1 MLVAFV
7 FFVLIAR
14 VFYLQNINSSTLQL
28 RAVEQWTRM
37 LPLTAKRGNVID
49 ASGNVLATSTTSF
62 DVYVRAKEVKSPALV
77 ASFLAEKLGLD
88 YEKVLE
94 KAQNVKI
101 SESLIKLQ
109 VDEDTAQS
117 IVQKGLDGIYLSEN
131 IKRFYPYGKA
141 MSQVM
146 GFLTSDSIGQSG
158 IESYY
163 NNILSGTSGKYL
175 TQSDVRGVK
184 LDDSLK
190 YYVEP
195 IDGLSL
201 KLNIDINIQI
211 LLEDTLEQIFA
222 EHNPKK
228 ASILVLDPQTSNILG
243 LAISPGFDLN
253 NVPRDNIKE
262 LMEMTKNTAVT
273 DVFEPGSTF
282 KILTLAAALSEG
294 LTNENE
300 RFFCPG
306 YRMVAGEKIKCWKT
320 LGHGSQTLVEAV
332 QNSCNCCFMDLGLR
346 LGKERLYKYLKAFGI
361 GSKSDVDISGESGGI
376 LLDQNIVKDVDLARI
391 AFGQTVAVSG
401 LQLANA
407 FCSIINGGSLNTPRV
422 VSNLLD
428 ENGQTVSTF
437 PTITKNKTVGKDV
450 GAKIRFLLEEAVSKT
465 GHMTF
470 VEGYKIAGKTGTA
483 QKYGPDGKI
492 ARGKYVSS
500 FFGFLNQGERAE
512 YAVLVC
518 VDEPSSGAYYGSVV
532 AKPYAKKVY
541 EGIIKYKNILPAGE
555 VAKSEIVVPN
565 LCGMSASQAI
575 ATLDR
580 MGVYYETD
588 GEGESVVSQFPFA
601 QSKVSADSTIVIK
614 LGEK

>member
-1 MLVAFV
+1 MIVAFV
-7 FFVLIAR
+7 FFVLIVR
-14 VFYLQNINSSTLQL
+14 VFYLQNINSSNLQL
-28 RAVEQWTRM
+28 KAVEQWTRM
-37 LPLTAKRGNVID
+37 LPLTAKRGEIID
-49 ASGNVLATSTTSF
+49 ANGNVLATSTTSY
-62 DVYVRAKEVKSPALV
+62 DVYVRAKEVNSPALV
-77 ASFLAEKLGLD
+77 ASFLSEKLGVN
-88 YEKVLE
+88 YEKTLE
-94 KAQNVKI
+94 KAQNITI

-109 VDEDTAQS
+109 VDEVTAQS
-117 IVQKGLDGIYLSEN
+117 IIEKGLDGVYLSEN
-131 IKRFYPYGKA
+131 IKRTYPYGKA

-146 GFLTSDSIGQSG
+146 GFLTSDSIGQRG

-163 NNILSGTSGKYL
+163 NNLLAGTNGKYL

-195 IDGLSL
+195 IDGLNL
-201 KLNIDINIQI
+201 KLNIDINIQV
-211 LLEDTLEQIFA
+211 LLEDVLEQIFA

-228 ASILVLDPQTSNILG
+228 ASILVLDPQTSHILG

-253 NVPRDNIKE
+253 NIPRDNVKE
-262 LMEMTKNTAVT
+262 LMEMTKNIAVT

-282 KILTLAAALSEG
+282 KILTLAAALSEN

-300 RFFCPG
+300 RFYCPG
-306 YRMVAGEKIKCWKT
+306 YRIVAGEKIKCWRT

-346 LGKERLYKYLKAFGI
+346 LGKERLYKYLRAFGI

-376 LLDQNIVKDVDLARI
+376 LLDENVVKDVDLARI

-407 FCSIINGGSLNTPRV
+407 FCSIVNGGTLNTPRV
-422 VSNLLD
+422 VSSLYD
-428 ENGQTVSTF
+428 ENGNTTFTSSTLA
-437 PTITKNKTVGKDV
+437 KNKTVKPKV
-450 GAKIRFLLEEAVSKT
+450 GEKIRYLLEQAVSKT
-465 GHMTF
+465 GQMTF

-483 QKYGPDGKI
+483 QKYGADGKI

-541 EGIIKYKNILPAGE
+541 EGIIKYKNIKPVGE
-555 VAKSEIVVPN
+555 TKDTTFVVPN
-565 LCGMSASQAI
+565 LCGMSVSQAV
-575 ATLDR
+575 ATLEK

-588 GEGESVVSQFPFA
+588 GEGENVISQFPFA
-601 QSKVSADSTIVIK
+601 GTKVSGDSCVVIK
-614 LGEK
+614 LS

>member
-1 MLVAFV
+1 MIVAFV
-7 FFVLIAR
+7 FFVLIIR

-28 RAVEQWTRM
+28 KAVEQWTRM
-37 LPLTAKRGNVID
+37 LPLTAKRGEIID
-49 ASGNVLATSTTSF
+49 ANGNVLATSTTSY

-77 ASFLAEKLGLD
+77 ASFLSGKLD
-88 YEKVLE
+88 IKYEKVLE
-94 KAQNVKI
+94 KAQNITI

-109 VDEDTAQS
+109 VDEATAQS
-117 IVQKGLDGIYLSEN
+117 INEKVLDGVYLSEN
-131 IKRFYPYGKA
+131 IKRTYPYGKA

-146 GFLTSDSIGQSG
+146 GFLTNDSIGQSG

-163 NNILSGTSGKYL
+163 NTLLSGTNGKYL

-190 YYVEP
+190 YYVDP
-195 IDGLSL
+195 IDGLNL
-201 KLNIDINIQI
+201 KLNIDINIQV
-211 LLEDTLEQIFA
+211 LLEDVLEQIFA

-228 ASILVLDPQTSNILG
+228 ASILVLDPQTSHILG

-253 NVPRDNIKE
+253 NIPRDNVKE
-262 LMEMTKNTAVT
+262 LMEMTKNIAVT

-282 KILTLAAALSEG
+282 KILTLAAALSEN

-300 RFFCPG
+300 RFYCPG
-306 YRMVAGEKIKCWKT
+306 YRIVAGEKIKCWRT

-346 LGKERLYKYLKAFGI
+346 LGKERLYKYLRAFGI

-376 LLDQNIVKDVDLARI
+376 LLDENVVKDVDLARI

-407 FCSIINGGSLNTPRV
+407 FCSIVNGGTLNTPRV
-422 VSNLLD
+422 VSSLYD
-428 ENGQTVSTF
+428 ENGNTTYTSSTLA
-437 PTITKNKTVGKDV
+437 KNKTVKPEV
-450 GAKIRFLLEEAVSKT
+450 GEKIRYLLEQAVSKT
-465 GHMTF
+465 GEMTF

-483 QKYGPDGKI
+483 QKYGADGKI

-500 FFGFLNQGERAE
+500 FFGFLNQGDKAE

-541 EGIIKYKNILPAGE
+541 EGIIKYKNIKPVGE
-555 VAKSEIVVPN
+555 VKDTTFVVPN
-565 LCGMSASQAI
+565 LCGMSASQAV
-575 ATLDR
+575 ATLEK
-580 MGVYYETD
+580 MAVYYETD
-588 GEGESVVSQFPFA
+588 GEGENVISQFPFA
-601 QSKVSADSTIVIK
+601 GTKVSGDSSVVIK
-614 LGEK
+614 LS

>member
-1 MLVAFV
+1 MIVAFV
-7 FFVLIAR
+7 FFVLIIR
-14 VFYLQNINSSTLQL
+14 VFYLQNINSSNLQL
-28 RAVEQWTRM
+28 KAVEQWTRM
-37 LPLTAKRGNVID
+37 LPLTAKRGEIID
-49 ASGNVLATSTTSF
+49 ANGNVLATSTTSY

-77 ASFLAEKLGLD
+77 ASFLSEKLD
-88 YEKVLE
+88 VNYEKTLE
-94 KAQNVKI
+94 KAQNITI

-109 VDEDTAQS
+109 VNEVTAQS
-117 IVQKGLDGIYLSEN
+117 IVEKGLDGVYLSEN
-131 IKRFYPYGKA
+131 IKRTYPYGKA

-146 GFLTSDSIGQSG
+146 GFLTSDSVGQSG

-163 NNILSGTSGKYL
+163 NNLLAGTNGKYL

-195 IDGLSL
+195 IDGLNL
-201 KLNIDINIQI
+201 KLNIDINIQV
-211 LLEDTLEQIFA
+211 LLEDVLEQIFA

-228 ASILVLDPQTSNILG
+228 ASILVLDPQTSHILG

-253 NVPRDNIKE
+253 NIPRDNVKE
-262 LMEMTKNTAVT
+262 LMEMTKNIAVT

-282 KILTLAAALSEG
+282 KILTLAAALSEN

-300 RFFCPG
+300 RFYCPG
-306 YRMVAGEKIKCWKT
+306 YRIVAGEKIKCWRT

-346 LGKERLYKYLKAFGI
+346 LGKERLYKYLRAFGI

-376 LLDQNIVKDVDLARI
+376 LLDENVVKDVDLARI

-407 FCSIINGGSLNTPRV
+407 FGAIVNGGTLNTPRV
-422 VSNLLD
+422 VSSLYD
-428 ENGQTVSTF
+428 ENGNTTFTSSTLA
-437 PTITKNKTVGKDV
+437 KNKTVKPEV
-450 GAKIRFLLEEAVSKT
+450 GEKIRYLLEQAVSKT
-465 GHMTF
+465 GQMTF

-483 QKYGPDGKI
+483 QKYGADGKI

-541 EGIIKYKNILPAGE
+541 EGIIKYKNIKPVGE
-555 VAKSEIVVPN
+555 TKDTTFVVPN
-565 LCGMSASQAI
+565 LCGMSVSQAV
-575 ATLDR
+575 ATLEK
-580 MGVYYETD
+580 MGVYHETD
-588 GEGESVVSQFPFA
+588 GEGENVISQFPFA
-601 QSKVSADSTIVIK
+601 GTKVSGDSCVVIK
-614 LGEK
+614 LS

>member
-1 MLVAFV
+1 MIVAFV
-7 FFVLIAR
+7 FFVLIIR
-14 VFYLQNINSSTLQL
+14 VFYLQNINSSNLQL
-28 RAVEQWTRM
+28 KAVEQWTRM
-37 LPLTAKRGNVID
+37 LPLTAKRGEIID
-49 ASGNVLATSTTSF
+49 ANGNVLATSTTSY

-77 ASFLAEKLGLD
+77 ASFLSEKLGVN
-88 YEKVLE
+88 YEKTLE
-94 KAQNVKI
+94 KAQNITI

-109 VDEDTAQS
+109 VNEVTAQS
-117 IVQKGLDGIYLSEN
+117 IVEKGLDGVYLSEN
-131 IKRFYPYGKA
+131 IKRTYPYGKA

-146 GFLTSDSIGQSG
+146 GFLTSDSVGQSG

-163 NNILSGTSGKYL
+163 NNLLAGTNGKYL

-195 IDGLSL
+195 IDGLNL
-201 KLNIDINIQI
+201 KLNIDINIQV
-211 LLEDTLEQIFA
+211 LLEDVLEQIFA

-228 ASILVLDPQTSNILG
+228 ASILVLDPQTSHILG
-243 LAISPGFDLN
+243 LAITPGFDLN
-253 NVPRDNIKE
+253 NIPRDNVKE
-262 LMEMTKNTAVT
+262 LMEMTKNIAVT

-282 KILTLAAALSEG
+282 KILTLAAALSEN

-300 RFFCPG
+300 RFYCPG
-306 YRMVAGEKIKCWKT
+306 YRIVAGEKIKCWRT

-346 LGKERLYKYLKAFGI
+346 LGKERLYKYLRAFGI

-376 LLDQNIVKDVDLARI
+376 LLDENVVKDVDLARI

-407 FCSIINGGSLNTPRV
+407 FCSIVNGGTLNTPRV
-422 VSNLLD
+422 VSSLYD
-428 ENGQTVSTF
+428 ENGNTTFTSSTLA
-437 PTITKNKTVGKDV
+437 KNKTVKPEV
-450 GAKIRFLLEEAVSKT
+450 GEKIRYLLEQAVSKT
-465 GHMTF
+465 GQMTF

-483 QKYGPDGKI
+483 QKYGADGKI

-541 EGIIKYKNILPAGE
+541 EGIIKYKNIKPVGE
-555 VAKSEIVVPN
+555 TKDTTFVVPN
-565 LCGMSASQAI
+565 LCGMSVSQAVT
-575 ATLDR
+575 TLEK

-588 GEGESVVSQFPFA
+588 GEGENVISQFPFA
-601 QSKVSADSTIVIK
+601 GTKVSGDSCVVIK
-614 LGEK
+614 LS

>member
-1 MLVAFV
+1 MIVAFV
-7 FFVLIAR
+7 FFVLIIR
-14 VFYLQNINSSTLQL
+14 VFYLQNVNSSTLQL
-28 RAVEQWTRM
+28 KAVEQWTRM
-37 LPLTAKRGNVID
+37 LPLTAKRGEIID
-49 ASGNVLATSTTSF
+49 ANGNILATSTTSY

-77 ASFLAEKLGLD
+77 ASFLSEKLD
-88 YEKVLE
+88 IKYEKVLE
-94 KAQNVKI
+94 KTQNITI

-109 VDEDTAQS
+109 VDEATAQS
-117 IVQKGLDGIYLSEN
+117 INEKALDGVYLSEN
-131 IKRFYPYGKA
+131 IKRTYPYGKA

-163 NNILSGTSGKYL
+163 NTLLSGTNGKYL

-190 YYVEP
+190 YYVDP
-195 IDGLSL
+195 IDGLNL
-201 KLNIDINIQI
+201 KLNIDINIQV
-211 LLEDTLEQIFA
+211 LLEDVLEQIFA

-228 ASILVLDPQTSNILG
+228 ASILVLDPQTSHILG

-253 NVPRDNIKE
+253 NIPRDNVKE
-262 LMEMTKNTAVT
+262 LMEMTKNIAVT

-282 KILTLAAALSEG
+282 KILTLAAALSEN

-300 RFFCPG
+300 HFYCPG
-306 YRMVAGEKIKCWKT
+306 YRIVAGEKIKCWRT

-346 LGKERLYKYLKAFGI
+346 LGKERLYKYLRAFGI
-361 GSKSDVDISGESGGI
+361 GSKSNVDISGESGGI
-376 LLDQNIVKDVDLARI
+376 LLDENVVKDVDLARI

-407 FCSIINGGSLNTPRV
+407 FCSIVNGGTLNTPRI
-422 VSNLLD
+422 VSSLYD
-428 ENGQTVSTF
+428 ENGKTTYTSSTLA
-437 PTITKNKTVGKDV
+437 KNKTVKAEV
-450 GAKIRFLLEEAVSKT
+450 GEKIRYLLEQAVSKT
-465 GHMTF
+465 GEMTF
-470 VEGYKIAGKTGTA
+470 VDGYKIAGKTGTA
-483 QKYGPDGKI
+483 QKYGADGKI

-500 FFGFLNQGERAE
+500 FFGFLNQGDRAE

-541 EGIIKYKNILPAGE
+541 EGIIKYKNIKPVGE
-555 VAKSEIVVPN
+555 VKDTTFVVPN
-565 LCGMSASQAI
+565 LCGMSVSQAV
-575 ATLDR
+575 ATLEK
-580 MGVYYETD
+580 MAVYYETD
-588 GEGESVVSQFPFA
+588 GEGENVISQFPFA
-601 QSKVSADSTIVIK
+601 GTKVSGDGSVVIK
-614 LGEK
+614 LA

>member
-1 MLVAFV
+1 MIVTFV
-7 FFVLIAR
+7 FFVLIIR
-14 VFYLQNINSSTLQL
+14 VFYLQNINSSNLQL
-28 RAVEQWTRM
+28 KAVEQWTRM
-37 LPLTAKRGNVID
+37 LPLTAKRGEIID
-49 ASGNVLATSTTSF
+49 ANGNVLATSTTSY

-77 ASFLAEKLGLD
+77 ASFLSEKLGVN
-88 YEKVLE
+88 YEKNLE
-94 KAQNVKI
+94 KAQNITI

-109 VDEDTAQS
+109 VDEATAQS
-117 IVQKGLDGIYLSEN
+117 IVEKGLDGVYLSEN
-131 IKRFYPYGKA
+131 IKRNYPYGKA

-163 NNILSGTSGKYL
+163 NNLLSGTNGKYL

-195 IDGLSL
+195 IDGLNL
-201 KLNIDINIQI
+201 KLNIDINIQV
-211 LLEDTLEQIFA
+211 LLEDVLEQIFA

-228 ASILVLDPQTSNILG
+228 ASILVLDPQTSHILG

-253 NVPRDNIKE
+253 NIPRDNVKE
-262 LMEMTKNTAVT
+262 LMEMTKNIAVT

-282 KILTLAAALSEG
+282 KILTLAAALSEN

-300 RFFCPG
+300 HFYCPG
-306 YRMVAGEKIKCWKT
+306 YRIVAGEKIKCWRT

-346 LGKERLYKYLKAFGI
+346 LGKERLYKYLRAFGI

-376 LLDQNIVKDVDLARI
+376 LLDENVVKDVDLARI

-407 FCSIINGGSLNTPRV
+407 FCSIVNGGTLNTPRV
-422 VSNLLD
+422 VSSLYD
-428 ENGQTVSTF
+428 EKGNTTFTSSTLA
-437 PTITKNKTVGKDV
+437 KNKTVKPEV
-450 GAKIRFLLEEAVSKT
+450 GEKIRYLLEQAVSKT
-465 GHMTF
+465 GQMTF

-483 QKYGPDGKI
+483 QKYGSDGKI

-532 AKPYAKKVY
+532 AKPYAKKVF
-541 EGIIKYKNILPAGE
+541 EGIIKYKNIKPVGE
-555 VAKSEIVVPN
+555 TKNTTFVVPN
-565 LCGMSASQAI
+565 LCGMSVSQAV
-575 ATLDR
+575 ATLEK

-588 GEGESVVSQFPFA
+588 GEGENVISQFPFA
-601 QSKVSADSTIVIK
+601 GTKVSGDSCVVIK
-614 LGEK
+614 LS

>member
-1 MLVAFV
+1 MIVAFV
-7 FFVLIAR
+7 FFVLIIR
-14 VFYLQNINSSTLQL
+14 VFYLQNVNSSTLQL
-28 RAVEQWTRM
+28 KAVEQWTRM
-37 LPLTAKRGNVID
+37 LPLTAKRGEIID
-49 ASGNVLATSTTSF
+49 ANGNVLATSTTSY

-77 ASFLAEKLGLD
+77 ASFLSEKLD
-88 YEKVLE
+88 IKYEKVLE
-94 KAQNVKI
+94 KTQNITI

-109 VDEDTAQS
+109 VDEATAQS
-117 IVQKGLDGIYLSEN
+117 INEKALDGVYLSEN
-131 IKRFYPYGKA
+131 IKRTYPYGKA

-163 NNILSGTSGKYL
+163 NTLLSGTNGKYL

-190 YYVEP
+190 YYVDP
-195 IDGLSL
+195 IDGLNL
-201 KLNIDINIQI
+201 KLNIDINIQV
-211 LLEDTLEQIFA
+211 LLEDVLEMIFA
-222 EHNPKK
+222 EHKPKK
-228 ASILVLDPQTSNILG
+228 ASILVLDPQTSHILG

-253 NVPRDNIKE
+253 NIPRDNVKE
-262 LMEMTKNTAVT
+262 LMEMTKNIAVT

-282 KILTLAAALSEG
+282 KILTLAAALSEN

-300 RFFCPG
+300 RFYCPG
-306 YRMVAGEKIKCWKT
+306 YRIVAGEKIKCWRT

-346 LGKERLYKYLKAFGI
+346 LGKERLYKYLRAFGI

-376 LLDQNIVKDVDLARI
+376 LLDENVVKDVDLARI

-407 FCSIINGGSLNTPRV
+407 FCSIVNGGTLNTPRI
-422 VSNLLD
+422 VSSLYD
-428 ENGQTVSTF
+428 ENGKTTYTSSTLA
-437 PTITKNKTVGKDV
+437 KNKTVKAEV
-450 GAKIRFLLEEAVSKT
+450 GEKIRYLLEQAVSKT
-465 GHMTF
+465 GEMTF

-483 QKYGPDGKI
+483 QKYGEDGKI

-500 FFGFLNQGERAE
+500 FFGFLNQGDRAE

-541 EGIIKYKNILPAGE
+541 EGIIKYKNIKPVGE
-555 VAKSEIVVPN
+555 VKDTTFVVPN
-565 LCGMSASQAI
+565 LCGMSASQAV
-575 ATLDR
+575 ATLEK
-580 MGVYYETD
+580 MAVYYETD
-588 GEGESVVSQFPFA
+588 GEGENVISQFPFA
-601 QSKVSADSTIVIK
+601 GTKVSGDSSVVIK
-614 LGEK
+614 LS

>member
-1 MLVAFV
+1 MIVAFV
-7 FFVLIAR
+7 FFVLIIR

-28 RAVEQWTRM
+28 KAVEQWTRM
-37 LPLTAKRGNVID
+37 LPLTAKRGEIID
-49 ASGNVLATSTTSF
+49 ANGNVLATSTTSY

-77 ASFLAEKLGLD
+77 ASFLSEKLD
-88 YEKVLE
+88 IKYEKVLE
-94 KAQNVKI
+94 KAQNITI

-109 VDEDTAQS
+109 VDEVTAQS
-117 IVQKGLDGIYLSEN
+117 INEKGLDGVYLSEN
-131 IKRFYPYGKA
+131 IKRTYPYGKA

-163 NNILSGTSGKYL
+163 NNLLSGTNGKYL

-190 YYVEP
+190 YYVDP
-195 IDGLSL
+195 IDGLNL
-201 KLNIDINIQI
+201 KLNIDINIQV
-211 LLEDTLEQIFA
+211 LLEDVLEQIFA

-228 ASILVLDPQTSNILG
+228 ASILVLDPQTSHVLG

-253 NVPRDNIKE
+253 NIPRDNVKE
-262 LMEMTKNTAVT
+262 LMEMTKNIAVT

-282 KILTLAAALSEG
+282 KILTLAAALSEN

-300 RFFCPG
+300 RFHCPG
-306 YRMVAGEKIKCWKT
+306 YRIVAGEKIKCWRT

-346 LGKERLYKYLKAFGI
+346 LGKERLYKYLRAFGI

-376 LLDQNIVKDVDLARI
+376 LLDENVVKDVDLARI

-407 FCSIINGGSLNTPRV
+407 FCSIVNGGTLNTPRI
-422 VSNLLD
+422 VSSLYD
-428 ENGQTVSTF
+428 ENGNMTYTSSTLA
-437 PTITKNKTVGKDV
+437 KNKTVKPEV
-450 GAKIRFLLEEAVSKT
+450 GEKIRYLLEQAVSKT
-465 GHMTF
+465 GEMTF

-483 QKYGPDGKI
+483 QKYGADGKI

-500 FFGFLNQGERAE
+500 FFGFLNQGDMAE

-541 EGIIKYKNILPAGE
+541 EGIIKYKNIKPVGE
-555 VAKSEIVVPN
+555 VKDTTFVVPN
-565 LCGMSASQAI
+565 LCGMSVSQAV
-575 ATLDR
+575 ATLEK
-580 MGVYYETD
+580 MAVYYETD
-588 GEGESVVSQFPFA
+588 GEGENVISQFPFA
-601 QSKVSADSTIVIK
+601 GTKVSGDSSVVIK
-614 LGEK
+614 LA

>member
-1 MLVAFV
+1 MIVAFV
-7 FFVLIAR
+7 FFVLIIR

-28 RAVEQWTRM
+28 KAVEQWTRM
-37 LPLTAKRGNVID
+37 LPLTAKRGEIID
-49 ASGNVLATSTTSF
+49 ANGNVLATSTTSY

-77 ASFLAEKLGLD
+77 ASFLSEKLD
-88 YEKVLE
+88 IKYEKVLE
-94 KAQNVKI
+94 KAQNITI

-109 VDEDTAQS
+109 VDEATAQS
-117 IVQKGLDGIYLSEN
+117 INEKGLDGVYLSEN
-131 IKRFYPYGKA
+131 IKRTYPYGKA

-163 NNILSGTSGKYL
+163 NTLLSGTNGKYL

-190 YYVEP
+190 YYVDP
-195 IDGLSL
+195 IDGLNL
-201 KLNIDINIQI
+201 KLNIDINIQV
-211 LLEDTLEQIFA
+211 LLEDVLEQIFA

-228 ASILVLDPQTSNILG
+228 ASILVLDPQTSHVLG

-253 NVPRDNIKE
+253 NIPRDNVKE
-262 LMEMTKNTAVT
+262 LMEMTKNIAVT

-282 KILTLAAALSEG
+282 KILTLAAALSEN

-300 RFFCPG
+300 RFYCPG
-306 YRMVAGEKIKCWKT
+306 YRIVAGEKIKCWRT

-346 LGKERLYKYLKAFGI
+346 LGKERLYKYLRAFGI

-376 LLDQNIVKDVDLARI
+376 LLDENVVKDVDLARI

-407 FCSIINGGSLNTPRV
+407 FCSIVNGGTLNTPRV
-422 VSNLLD
+422 VSSLYD
-428 ENGQTVSTF
+428 ENGNTTYTSSTLA
-437 PTITKNKTVGKDV
+437 KNKTVKPEV
-450 GAKIRFLLEEAVSKT
+450 GEKIRYLLEQAVSKT
-465 GHMTF
+465 GEMTF

-483 QKYGPDGKI
+483 QKYGADGKI

-500 FFGFLNQGERAE
+500 FFGFLNQGDKAE

-541 EGIIKYKNILPAGE
+541 EGIIKYKNIKPVGE
-555 VAKSEIVVPN
+555 VKDTTFVVPN
-565 LCGMSASQAI
+565 LCGMSASQAV
-575 ATLDR
+575 ATLEK
-580 MGVYYETD
+580 MAVYYETD
-588 GEGESVVSQFPFA
+588 GEGENVISQFPFA
-601 QSKVSADSTIVIK
+601 GTKVSGDSSVVIK
-614 LGEK
+614 LS

>member
-1 MLVAFV
+1 MIVAFV
-7 FFVLIAR
+7 FFVLIIR

-28 RAVEQWTRM
+28 KAVEQWTRM
-37 LPLTAKRGNVID
+37 LPLTAKRGEIID
-49 ASGNVLATSTTSF
+49 ANGNVLATSTTSY

-77 ASFLAEKLGLD
+77 ASFLSEKLD
-88 YEKVLE
+88 IKYEKVLE
-94 KAQNVKI
+94 KAQNITI

-109 VDEDTAQS
+109 VDEVTAQS
-117 IVQKGLDGIYLSEN
+117 INEKGLDGVYLSEN
-131 IKRFYPYGKA
+131 IKRTYPYGKA

-163 NNILSGTSGKYL
+163 NNLLSGTNGKYL

-190 YYVEP
+190 YYVDP
-195 IDGLSL
+195 IDGLNL
-201 KLNIDINIQI
+201 KLNIDINIQV
-211 LLEDTLEQIFA
+211 LLEDVLEQIFA

-228 ASILVLDPQTSNILG
+228 ASILVLDPQTSHVLG

-253 NVPRDNIKE
+253 NIPRDNVKE
-262 LMEMTKNTAVT
+262 LMEMTKNIAVT

-282 KILTLAAALSEG
+282 KILTLAAALSEN

-300 RFFCPG
+300 RFHCPG
-306 YRMVAGEKIKCWKT
+306 YRIVAGEKIKCWRT

-346 LGKERLYKYLKAFGI
+346 LGKERLYKYLRAFGI

-376 LLDQNIVKDVDLARI
+376 LLDENVVKDVDLARI

-407 FCSIINGGSLNTPRV
+407 FCSIVNGGTLNTPRI
-422 VSNLLD
+422 VSSLYD
-428 ENGQTVSTF
+428 ENGNMTYTSSTLA
-437 PTITKNKTVGKDV
+437 KNKTVKPEV
-450 GAKIRFLLEEAVSKT
+450 GEKIRYLLEQAVSKT
-465 GHMTF
+465 GEMTF

-483 QKYGPDGKI
+483 QKYGADGKI

-500 FFGFLNQGERAE
+500 FFGFLNQGDRAE

-541 EGIIKYKNILPAGE
+541 EGIIKYKNIKPVGE
-555 VAKSEIVVPN
+555 VKDTTFVVPN
-565 LCGMSASQAI
+565 LCGMSVSQAV
-575 ATLDR
+575 ATLEK
-580 MGVYYETD
+580 MAVYYETD
-588 GEGESVVSQFPFA
+588 GEGENVISQFPFA
-601 QSKVSADSTIVIK
+601 GTKVSGDSSVVIK
-614 LGEK
+614 LA

>member
-1 MLVAFV
+1 MIVAFV
-7 FFVLIAR
+7 FFVLIIR
-14 VFYLQNINSSTLQL
+14 VFYLQNVNSSTLQL
-28 RAVEQWTRM
+28 KAVEQWTRM
-37 LPLTAKRGNVID
+37 LPLTAKRGEIID
-49 ASGNVLATSTTSF
+49 ANGNVLATSTTSY

-77 ASFLAEKLGLD
+77 ASFLSEKLD
-88 YEKVLE
+88 IKYEKVLE
-94 KAQNVKI
+94 KTQNITI

-109 VDEDTAQS
+109 VDEATAQS
-117 IVQKGLDGIYLSEN
+117 INEKALDGVYLSEN
-131 IKRFYPYGKA
+131 IKRTYPYGKA

-163 NNILSGTSGKYL
+163 NTLLSGTNGKYL

-190 YYVEP
+190 YYVDP
-195 IDGLSL
+195 IDGLNL
-201 KLNIDINIQI
+201 KLNIDINIQV
-211 LLEDTLEQIFA
+211 LLEDVLEMIFA
-222 EHNPKK
+222 EHKPKK
-228 ASILVLDPQTSNILG
+228 ASILVLDPQTSRILG

-253 NVPRDNIKE
+253 NIPRDNVKE
-262 LMEMTKNTAVT
+262 LMEMTKNIAVT

-282 KILTLAAALSEG
+282 KILTLAAALSEN

-300 RFFCPG
+300 HFYCPG
-306 YRMVAGEKIKCWKT
+306 YRIVAGEKIKCWRT

-346 LGKERLYKYLKAFGI
+346 LGKERLYKYLRAFGI

-376 LLDQNIVKDVDLARI
+376 LLDENVVKDVDLARI

-407 FCSIINGGSLNTPRV
+407 FCSIVNGGTLNTPKI
-422 VSNLLD
+422 VSSLYD
-428 ENGQTVSTF
+428 ENGKTTYTSPVLA
-437 PTITKNKTVGKDV
+437 KNKTVKAEVGK
-450 GAKIRFLLEEAVSKT
+450 KIRYLLEQAVSKT
-465 GHMTF
+465 GEMTF

-483 QKYGPDGKI
+483 QKYGADGKI

-500 FFGFLNQGERAE
+500 FFGFLNQGDKAE

-541 EGIIKYKNILPAGE
+541 EGIIKYKNIKPVGE
-555 VAKSEIVVPN
+555 VKDTTFVVPN
-565 LCGMSASQAI
+565 LCGMSVSQAV
-575 ATLDR
+575 ATLEK

-588 GEGESVVSQFPFA
+588 GEGENVISQFPFA
-601 QSKVSADSTIVIK
+601 GTKVSGDSSVVIK
-614 LGEK
+614 LA

>member
-1 MLVAFV
+1 MIVAFV
-7 FFVLIAR
+7 FFVLIIR

-28 RAVEQWTRM
+28 KAVEQWTRM
-37 LPLTAKRGNVID
+37 LPLTAKRGEIID
-49 ASGNVLATSTTSF
+49 ANGNVLATSTTSY

-77 ASFLAEKLGLD
+77 ASFLSEKLD
-88 YEKVLE
+88 IKYEKVLE
-94 KAQNVKI
+94 KAQNITI

-109 VDEDTAQS
+109 VDEATAQS
-117 IVQKGLDGIYLSEN
+117 INEKGLDGVYLSEN
-131 IKRFYPYGKA
+131 IKRTYPYGKT

-163 NNILSGTSGKYL
+163 NTLLSGANGKYL

-190 YYVEP
+190 YYVDP
-195 IDGLSL
+195 IDGLNL
-201 KLNIDINIQI
+201 KLNIDINIQV
-211 LLEDTLEQIFA
+211 LLEDVLEQIFA

-228 ASILVLDPQTSNILG
+228 ASILVLDPQTSHILG

-253 NVPRDNIKE
+253 NIPRDNVKE
-262 LMEMTKNTAVT
+262 LMEMTKNIAVT

-282 KILTLAAALSEG
+282 KILTLAAALSEN

-300 RFFCPG
+300 RFYCPG
-306 YRMVAGEKIKCWKT
+306 YRIVAGEKIKCWRT

-346 LGKERLYKYLKAFGI
+346 LGKERLYKYLRAFGI

-376 LLDQNIVKDVDLARI
+376 LLDENVVKDVDLARI

-401 LQLANA
+401 LQLANS
-407 FCSIINGGSLNTPRV
+407 FCSIVNGGTLNTPRI
-422 VSNLLD
+422 VSSLYD
-428 ENGQTVSTF
+428 ENGNTTYTSPVLA
-437 PTITKNKTVGKDV
+437 KNKTVKAEV
-450 GAKIRFLLEEAVSKT
+450 GEKIRYLLEQAVSKT
-465 GHMTF
+465 GEMTF

-483 QKYGPDGKI
+483 QKYGADGKI

-500 FFGFLNQGERAE
+500 FFGFLNQGDKAE

-541 EGIIKYKNILPAGE
+541 EGIIKYKNIKPVGE
-555 VAKSEIVVPN
+555 VKDTTFVVPN
-565 LCGMSASQAI
+565 LCGMSVSQAV
-575 ATLDR
+575 ATLEKK
-580 MGVYYETD
+580 GVYYETD
-588 GEGESVVSQFPFA
+588 GEGENVISQFPFA
-601 QSKVSADSTIVIK
+601 GTKVSGDSSVVIK
-614 LGEK
+614 LA

>member
-1 MLVAFV
+1 MIVAFV
-7 FFVLIAR
+7 FFVLIIR
-14 VFYLQNINSSTLQL
+14 VFYLQNINSSNLQL
-28 RAVEQWTRM
+28 KAVEQWTRM
-37 LPLTAKRGNVID
+37 LPLTAKRGEIID
-49 ASGNVLATSTTSF
+49 ANGNILATSTTSY

-77 ASFLAEKLGLD
+77 ASFLSEKLGVN
-88 YEKVLE
+88 YEKTLE
-94 KAQNVKI
+94 KAQNITI

-109 VDEDTAQS
+109 VDEATAQS
-117 IVQKGLDGIYLSEN
+117 IVEKGLDGVYLSEN
-131 IKRFYPYGKA
+131 IKRNYPYGKA

-163 NNILSGTSGKYL
+163 NNLLSGTNGKYL

-195 IDGLSL
+195 IDGLNL
-201 KLNIDINIQI
+201 KLNIDINIQV
-211 LLEDTLEQIFA
+211 LLEDVLEQIFA

-228 ASILVLDPQTSNILG
+228 ASILVLDPQTSHILG

-253 NVPRDNIKE
+253 NIPRDNVKE
-262 LMEMTKNTAVT
+262 LMEMTKNIAVT

-282 KILTLAAALSEG
+282 KILTLAAALSEN

-300 RFFCPG
+300 HFYCPG
-306 YRMVAGEKIKCWKT
+306 YRIVAGEKIKCWRT

-346 LGKERLYKYLKAFGI
+346 LGKERLYKYLRAFGI

-376 LLDQNIVKDVDLARI
+376 LLDENVVKDVDLARI

-407 FCSIINGGSLNTPRV
+407 FCSIVNGGTLNTPRV
-422 VSNLLD
+422 VSSLYD
-428 ENGQTVSTF
+428 EKGNTTFTSSTLA
-437 PTITKNKTVGKDV
+437 KNKTVKPEV
-450 GAKIRFLLEEAVSKT
+450 GEKIRYLLEQAVSKT
-465 GHMTF
+465 GQMTF

-483 QKYGPDGKI
+483 QKYGSDGKI

-532 AKPYAKKVY
+532 AKPYAKKVF
-541 EGIIKYKNILPAGE
+541 EGIIKYKNIKPVGE
-555 VAKSEIVVPN
+555 TKNTTFVVPN
-565 LCGMSASQAI
+565 LCGMSVSQAV
-575 ATLDR
+575 ATLEK

-588 GEGESVVSQFPFA
+588 GEGENVISQFPFA
-601 QSKVSADSTIVIK
+601 GTKVSGDSCVVIK
-614 LGEK
+614 LS

>member
-1 MLVAFV
+1 MIVAFV
-7 FFVLIAR
+7 FFVLIIR

-28 RAVEQWTRM
+28 KAVEQWTRM
-37 LPLTAKRGNVID
+37 LPLTAKRGEIID
-49 ASGNVLATSTTSF
+49 ANGNVLATSTTSY

-77 ASFLAEKLGLD
+77 ASFLSEKLD
-88 YEKVLE
+88 IKYEKVLE
-94 KAQNVKI
+94 KAQNITI

-109 VDEDTAQS
+109 VDEATAQS
-117 IVQKGLDGIYLSEN
+117 INEKALDGVYLSEN
-131 IKRFYPYGKA
+131 IKRTYPYGKA

-163 NNILSGTSGKYL
+163 NTLLSGTNGKYL

-190 YYVEP
+190 YYVDP
-195 IDGLSL
+195 IDGLNL
-201 KLNIDINIQI
+201 KLNIDINIQV
-211 LLEDTLEQIFA
+211 LLEDVLEQIFA

-228 ASILVLDPQTSNILG
+228 ASILVLDPQTSHILG

-253 NVPRDNIKE
+253 NIPRDNVKE
-262 LMEMTKNTAVT
+262 LMEMTKNIAVT

-282 KILTLAAALSEG
+282 KILTLAAALSEN

-300 RFFCPG
+300 RFYCPG
-306 YRMVAGEKIKCWKT
+306 YRIVAGEKIKCWRT

-346 LGKERLYKYLKAFGI
+346 LGKERLYKYLRAFGI

-376 LLDQNIVKDVDLARI
+376 LLDENVVKDVDLARI

-407 FCSIINGGSLNTPRV
+407 FCSIVNGGTLNTPRI
-422 VSNLLD
+422 VSSLYD
-428 ENGQTVSTF
+428 ENGNTTYTSPVLA
-437 PTITKNKTVGKDV
+437 KNKTVKAEV
-450 GAKIRFLLEEAVSKT
+450 GEKIRYLLEQAVSKT
-465 GHMTF
+465 GEMTF

-483 QKYGPDGKI
+483 QKYGADGKI

-500 FFGFLNQGERAE
+500 FFGFLNQGDKAE

-541 EGIIKYKNILPAGE
+541 EGIIKYKNIKPVGE
-555 VAKSEIVVPN
+555 VKDTTFVVPN
-565 LCGMSASQAI
+565 LCGMSVSQAV
-575 ATLDR
+575 ATLEK
-580 MGVYYETD
+580 MGVYFETD
-588 GEGESVVSQFPFA
+588 GEGENVISQFPFA
-601 QSKVSADSTIVIK
+601 GTKVSGDSSVVIK
-614 LGEK
+614 LA

>member
-1 MLVAFV
+1 MIVAFV
-7 FFVLIAR
+7 FFVLIIR

-28 RAVEQWTRM
+28 KAVEQWTRM
-37 LPLTAKRGNVID
+37 LPLTAKRGEIID
-49 ASGNVLATSTTSF
+49 ANGNVLATSTTSY

-77 ASFLAEKLGLD
+77 ASFLSEKLD
-88 YEKVLE
+88 IKYEKVLE
-94 KAQNVKI
+94 KAQNITI

-109 VDEDTAQS
+109 VDEVTAQS
-117 IVQKGLDGIYLSEN
+117 INEKALDGVYLSEN
-131 IKRFYPYGKA
+131 IKRTYPYGKA

-163 NNILSGTSGKYL
+163 NTLLSGTNGKYL

-190 YYVEP
+190 YYVDP
-195 IDGLSL
+195 IDGLNL
-201 KLNIDINIQI
+201 KLNIDINIQV
-211 LLEDTLEQIFA
+211 LLEDVLEQIFA

-228 ASILVLDPQTSNILG
+228 ASILVLDPQTSHILG

-253 NVPRDNIKE
+253 NIPRDNVKE
-262 LMEMTKNTAVT
+262 LMEMTKNIAVT

-282 KILTLAAALSEG
+282 KILTLAAALSEN

-300 RFFCPG
+300 RFYCPG
-306 YRMVAGEKIKCWKT
+306 YRIVAGEKIKCWRT

-346 LGKERLYKYLKAFGI
+346 LGKERLYKYLRAFGI

-376 LLDQNIVKDVDLARI
+376 LLDENVVKDVDLARI

-407 FCSIINGGSLNTPRV
+407 FCSIVNGGTLNTPRI
-422 VSNLLD
+422 VSSLYD
-428 ENGQTVSTF
+428 ENGKTTYTSSTLA
-437 PTITKNKTVGKDV
+437 KNKTVKAEV
-450 GAKIRFLLEEAVSKT
+450 GEKIRYLLEQAVSKT
-465 GHMTF
+465 GEMTF
-470 VEGYKIAGKTGTA
+470 VDGYKIAGKTGTA
-483 QKYGPDGKI
+483 QKYGEDGKI

-500 FFGFLNQGERAE
+500 FFGFLNQGDRAE

-541 EGIIKYKNILPAGE
+541 EGIIKYKNIKPVGE
-555 VAKSEIVVPN
+555 VKDTTFVVPN
-565 LCGMSASQAI
+565 LCGMSVSQAV
-575 ATLDR
+575 ATLEK
-580 MGVYYETD
+580 MAVYYETD
-588 GEGESVVSQFPFA
+588 GEGENVISQFPFA
-601 QSKVSADSTIVIK
+601 GTKVSGDSSVVIK
-614 LGEK
+614 LS